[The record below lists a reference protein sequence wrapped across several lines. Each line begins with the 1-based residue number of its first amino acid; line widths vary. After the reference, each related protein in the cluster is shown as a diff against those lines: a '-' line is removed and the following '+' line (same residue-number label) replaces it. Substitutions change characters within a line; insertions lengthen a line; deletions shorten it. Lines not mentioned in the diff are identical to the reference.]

1 MFRDLLDDPDNYSSQ
16 PGTFLDVPFVPTDDA
31 VIKAMLDLA
40 EVGPNDLLYDL
51 GAGDGRIVV
60 AAALER
66 DTRCIGVEIDPLRIA
81 DAMEY
86 AGDTGV
92 EYLVDFIEEDIFTV
106 DFSEATVV
114 TLYLLESVNLQLRP
128 RLLNELRPGTR
139 IVSHAFSMGDWK
151 PDELLAVSGIKI
163 FKWVVPAKVAG
174 TWEWESVDGTP
185 HRVELQQKFQE
196 ITGRAWKAGK
206 AVKLKNTYLSGNKLA
221 LDIESGAG
229 EVAEFL
235 LKFENNSLCSVE
247 EF

>member
-206 AVKLKNTYLSGNKLA
+206 VVKLKNTYLSGNKLA